1 LCFIGTKGIKSI
13 SSEKFTPLKV
23 FDMASI
29 YKGYID
35 SFVPTATGIIAILV
49 FYDIEKI
56 LYDLNHLQTIYLL
69 HYIR

>member
-1 LCFIGTKGIKSI
+1 LNISNLILFRTTLFTSSSDIGTKGIKSI

-35 SFVPTATGIIAILV
+35 SFVPTATGIIV
-49 FYDIEKI
+49 P
-56 LYDLNHLQTIYLL
+56 TYL
-69 HYIR
+69 